1 MKDISPSS
9 KNYGKQRKMGG
20 GKAEEQD
27 IYLAEREQL

>member
-9 KNYGKQRKMGG
+9 KNYGKQLKMGG

-27 IYLAEREQL
+27 IYFAEREQI